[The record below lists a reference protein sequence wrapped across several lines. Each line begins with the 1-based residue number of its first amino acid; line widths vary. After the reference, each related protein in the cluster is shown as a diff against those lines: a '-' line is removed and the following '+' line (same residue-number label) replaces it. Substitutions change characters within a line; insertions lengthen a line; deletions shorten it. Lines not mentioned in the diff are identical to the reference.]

1 MGSSA
6 YEKHYLFRDSE
17 DCCNRFFPTV
27 SDCPYEDHTTATQTG
42 YYWETYHDDISNL
55 EDMPVQYN
63 HTYYPDINAN
73 TCVNGT
79 DYPSWMASDV
89 DYKRLYLFKTIKG
102 CCNHWFQAYV
112 DGCEKAVIQGVYEFM
127 EPCPTNRVSRELSLL
142 LLVHLD
148 DINFTHRFPFY
159 SLIAIIIQQ
168 LQLMSLRITW
178 ENGIQIPGH
187 IHAGTMERHPVG
199 CYGDHMLNGTS
210 SIQES
215 NVVQHLDFAE

>member
-102 CCNHWFQAYV
+102 CCNHWFQAYG

-127 EPCPTNRVSRELSLL
+127 EPCPTNRPDCNNNSTAPANVTAYNLGKWYPDTGSHTCRNDGKTPSWMLRGSYVEWYLFNTREQCCAAFGFCWIRERY
-142 LLVHLD
+142 V
-148 DINFTHRFPFY
+148 IV
-159 SLIAIIIQQ
+159 
-168 LQLMSLRITW
+168 
-178 ENGIQIPGH
+178 H
-187 IHAGTMERHPVG
+187 IHLLEEELWLYRYRVK
-199 CYGDHMLNGTS
+199 L
-210 SIQES
+210 
-215 NVVQHLDFAE
+215 